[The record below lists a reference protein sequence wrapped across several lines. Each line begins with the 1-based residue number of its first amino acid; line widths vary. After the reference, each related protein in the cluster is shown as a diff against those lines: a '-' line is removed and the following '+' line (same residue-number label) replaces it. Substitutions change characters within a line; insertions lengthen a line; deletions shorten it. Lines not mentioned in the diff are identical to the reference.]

1 MESEANPPTEQI
13 AFLSHQLQGVRD
25 RLLLKITPSRTSRY
39 SRHGKS
45 NAGELDVMR
54 TNAVGLRSTSQV
66 CCVFGLIGEA
76 KDGRLQHAA
85 QSAVTGGVKLVLKTI
100 TIPNFGFGASEEHQ
114 REMKVHQGR
123 KKVLY
128 EQLHK

>member
-1 MESEANPPTEQI
+1 M
-13 AFLSHQLQGVRD
+13 QL
-25 RLLLKITPSRTSRY
+25 
-39 SRHGKS
+39 
-45 NAGELDVMR
+45 
-54 TNAVGLRSTSQV
+54 V
-66 CCVFGLIGEA
+66 CGQLPRFVVFGLIGEA

-85 QSAVTGGVKLVLKTI
+85 QSAVTGVKLALKTI
-100 TIPNFGFGASEEHQ
+100 TIPNFAFGASEEHQ